1 MEVNYHGCSMLVPVM
16 PSWIM
21 DLSEGQRLRDN
32 VTVMYAVCGRNHSR
46 LKHLEEQDAI
56 AREVSEADGR
66 PQYVWYLR
74 GTQDQSRWA
83 GIADVK
89 YKDMQGQWVSQKE

>member
-1 MEVNYHGCSMLVPVM
+1 MLVPVM

-32 VTVMYAVCGRNHSR
+32 VTIMYAVCGRNHSR
-46 LKHLEEQDAI
+46 LKHVEEQDAI
-56 AREVSEADGR
+56 ARDVSEADGR
-66 PQYVWYLR
+66 PKYVWYLK
-74 GTQDQSRWA
+74 GTKDQSRWA

-89 YKDMQGQWVSQKE
+89 YRDMQGQWVPQKE